1 MPATI
6 HIMTD
11 TLASQ
16 VAAGEVVERP
26 ASVIKELVENS
37 LDAGAKHVRVDIQRG
52 GISLIRI
59 TDDGC
64 GMSPEDAQ
72 LCLQRHATSKLLDV
86 GDLFQI
92 TQLGFRG
99 EALPSIASIS
109 RLSIS
114 TRMHDALEGIEI
126 RVDGGNAQEPRSS
139 GCAPGTCIEM
149 RELFFN
155 TPVRRKFLK
164 SEDTEA
170 SHIEH
175 QLRLHALA
183 FPQVR
188 FTFRKDQ
195 QLVFDT
201 PATHELR
208 QRIASLTSPDTADQ
222 LIPIA
227 TTYGPGITV
236 SGFLLPLTHA
246 RRNRQQQFIFLNK
259 RPIDDPTVARAL
271 RDGYGGLPTGLH
283 PALYLLIDMEPAL
296 VDVNVHPSKR
306 EVRFRRPSDLIN
318 TVMEAIS
325 TTLRDQAHSNPPE
338 QMTAPATT
346 QPLQPIVAHE
356 SSSASPT
363 PPPPTPIKTT
373 SIEAPLLTTEANTAL
388 QAPLAKLPILRPL
401 PAHQR
406 TLNIPTPPTEVATP
420 TFRHI
425 GTLHGRYALF
435 ENNEGLVILS
445 PRAARERILFEQ
457 LLASQNAPLSSQ
469 KLLSPILLDL
479 DPRDFQTISQLNPFF
494 SQAGFS
500 LTPFGTRT
508 IRIEAIPSLLK
519 LKDIESFLRQLIDNM
534 AHADLRKKLKQ
545 SPFEPFAHTLSQRY
559 AQAEALEALLSNAPA
574 LLSELLSCEI
584 PYCTPTGK
592 PTLSPVSLHELKRK
606 FSL

>member
-72 LCLQRHATSKLLDV
+72 LCIQRHATSKLLDV

-109 RLSIS
+109 RLNIS
-114 TRMHDALEGIEI
+114 TRTHDALEGVEI
-126 RVDGGNAQEPRSS
+126 RIDGGNAQEPRSS

-149 RELFFN
+149 RDLFFN

-222 LIPIA
+222 LIPIT

-246 RRNRQQQFIFLNK
+246 RRNRQQQFIFLNR

-325 TTLRDQAHSNPPE
+325 TTLRDQTRSAVPVQETNSSSV
-338 QMTAPATT
+338 QTT
-346 QPLQPIVAHE
+346 QPVLSQIPNDL
-356 SSSASPT
+356 SPSLD
-363 PPPPTPIKTT
+363 PVKKTT
-373 SIEAPLLTTEANTAL
+373 VEPKEETTRPITKETTPAVT
-388 QAPLAKLPILRPL
+388 LPNIRPL

-406 TLNIPTPPTEVATP
+406 TLPLPAPPTRVSIPA
-420 TFRHI
+420 FRHI
-425 GTLHGRYALF
+425 GTLHNRYALF
-435 ENNEGLVILS
+435 ENDEGLVILS

-479 DPRDFQTISQLNPFF
+479 DPRDFQTISQLNAFF

-508 IRIEAIPSLLK
+508 IRIEAIPALLK
-519 LKDIESFLRQLIDNM
+519 LKDIESFLRQLIDSM

-559 AQAEALEALLSNAPA
+559 AQAEALEPLLSSAPA
-574 LLSELLSCEI
+574 LLAQLLSCEI

-592 PTLSPVSLHELKRK
+592 PTLSPISLHELKRK

>member
-1 MPATI
+1 
-6 HIMTD
+6 MTD

-37 LDAGAKHVRVDIQRG
+37 LDAGAKHIRVDIQRG

-72 LCLQRHATSKLLDV
+72 LCVQRHATSKLLDV

-109 RLSIS
+109 RLNIS
-114 TRMHDALEGIEI
+114 TRTHDALEGVEI
-126 RVDGGNAQEPRSS
+126 RIDGGNTQEPRSS

-149 RELFFN
+149 RDLFFN

-208 QRIASLTSPDTADQ
+208 QRIASLTSPYTADQ
-222 LIPIA
+222 LIPIT

-246 RRNRQQQFIFLNK
+246 RRNRQQQFIFLNR

-325 TTLRDQAHSNPPE
+325 TTLRDQTRSAIPVQETNSSST
-338 QMTAPATT
+338 QIT
-346 QPLQPIVAHE
+346 QPVISQIPNNLNPSLDPAK
-356 SSSASPT
+356 
-363 PPPPTPIKTT
+363 KTT
-373 SIEAPLLTTEANTAL
+373 VEPKVETPRPI
-388 QAPLAKLPILRPL
+388 AKKATPAVILPNIRPL

-406 TLNIPTPPTEVATP
+406 TLPLPAPPATVSIPA
-420 TFRHI
+420 FRHI
-425 GTLHGRYALF
+425 GTLHDRYALF
-435 ENNEGLVILS
+435 ENDEGLVILS

-479 DPRDFQTISQLNPFF
+479 DPRDFQTIAQLNAFF

-508 IRIEAIPSLLK
+508 IRIEAIPALLK
-519 LKDIESFLRQLIDNM
+519 LKNIESFLRQLIDNM

-559 AQAEALEALLSNAPA
+559 AQAEALEPLLSSAPA
-574 LLSELLSCEI
+574 LLTQLLSCEI

-592 PTLSPVSLHELKRK
+592 PTLSPISLHELKRK